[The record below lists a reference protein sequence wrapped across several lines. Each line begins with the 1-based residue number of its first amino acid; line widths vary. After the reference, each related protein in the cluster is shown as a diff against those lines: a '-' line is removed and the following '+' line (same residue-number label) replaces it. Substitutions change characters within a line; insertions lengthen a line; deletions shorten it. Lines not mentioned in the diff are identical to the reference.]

1 MKENFTLF
9 FCLTC
14 KDISQRMRRLW
25 ADKGGKEKKRRVIV
39 PVSELLSC
47 WTIAAPKRKSHFL
60 RVGFF
65 GSSSEISS
73 FEIPSSEMKNI
84 KIQISNLCQD
94 HIYKFIWNSNSW
106 K

>member
-25 ADKGGKEKKRRVIV
+25 ADKGRKEKKRTVMV

-73 FEIPSSEMKNI
+73 SEMKNI
-84 KIQISNLCQD
+84 KIQISNLC
-94 HIYKFIWNSNSW
+94 
-106 K
+106 